1 MTLFAAGLPLA
12 AVVPAGTASAAS
24 MVPASPSR
32 PHPGSAVHRR
42 QSGGVVP
49 VSIPGRGL
57 PFNCSNAVFRDGA
70 GQRRAPRPDAHS
82 LIHAGKL
89 YAARHARHTYPGQYA
104 YPGQYGYTAAVT
116 GADGAA
122 RAGCAGHRPGYR
134 LALPGGG
141 GHRRAVPPPEAVIS
155 RPNQLRK
162 AMMKFSISRRTLTTA
177 GAAAVAVPALAAVAG
192 CSASPAHP
200 AAAAP
205 PATAAAMPA
214 PTPTVTVPKYEAA
227 DNVRQ
232 QVTATACARD
242 GSQGWH
248 LTGMATNTSSSRH
261 GYSIVVDFVTRE
273 GDTVL
278 DTKIVKVKPLAPGA
292 SARWSAVGAAG
303 HENVAC
309 VIRQA
314 LAQA

>member
-1 MTLFAAGLPLA
+1 
-12 AVVPAGTASAAS
+12 
-24 MVPASPSR
+24 
-32 PHPGSAVHRR
+32 
-42 QSGGVVP
+42 
-49 VSIPGRGL
+49 
-57 PFNCSNAVFRDGA
+57 
-70 GQRRAPRPDAHS
+70 
-82 LIHAGKL
+82 
-89 YAARHARHTYPGQYA
+89 
-104 YPGQYGYTAAVT
+104 
-116 GADGAA
+116 
-122 RAGCAGHRPGYR
+122 
-134 LALPGGG
+134 
-141 GHRRAVPPPEAVIS
+141 
-155 RPNQLRK
+155 
-162 AMMKFSISRRTLTTA
+162 
-177 GAAAVAVPALAAVAG
+177 
-192 CSASPAHP
+192 
-200 AAAAP
+200 
-205 PATAAAMPA
+205 MPA